1 MLGRVNIKC
10 GFEGILILIE
20 VIQKH
25 GRQTLGI
32 VLYCVI
38 FLFIAWTMNEVLK
51 FALLTSKVIRFQRF
65 QFASKAYIYPVKYE
79 AKYPQMKTFF
89 NICQEF
95 HFNIILMNRDPEAMT
110 KAVYK
115 LFLWSST
122 NCVPIFDQNRG
133 KQGLENGQGE

>member
-1 MLGRVNIKC
+1 
-10 GFEGILILIE
+10 
-20 VIQKH
+20 
-25 GRQTLGI
+25 
-32 VLYCVI
+32 
-38 FLFIAWTMNEVLK
+38 MNEVLK

-79 AKYPQMKTFF
+79 AKYTQMKTFF

-95 HFNIILMNRDPEAMT
+95 HFTIILMNRDPEAMT

-133 KQGLENGQGE
+133 KQGLKKGQGE